1 MKQAQRLMMLRIET
15 VEELKRLMKEMGI
28 GSIDELL
35 SSMIRLTDAHRVN
48 LKHWGWGIPL
58 KGSRK

>member
-1 MKQAQRLMMLRIET
+1 MKLRIET

-35 SSMIRLTDAHRVN
+35 SSMIRLTDAYRVN
-48 LKHWGWGIPL
+48 LKHCGWEIPL
-58 KGSRK
+58 KEPRK